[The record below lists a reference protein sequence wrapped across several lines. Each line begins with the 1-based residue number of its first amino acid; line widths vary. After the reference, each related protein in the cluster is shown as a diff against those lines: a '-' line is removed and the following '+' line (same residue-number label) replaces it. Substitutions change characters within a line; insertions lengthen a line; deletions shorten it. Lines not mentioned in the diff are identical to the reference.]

1 LTKDDNR
8 STKMA
13 KENDV
18 HVELTWVN
26 MLTWKRVSSKKSNL
40 LKMKNE
46 MTGTNGNS
54 TMSINMS
61 IMSEMND
68 TSLKTDKG

>member
-1 LTKDDNR
+1 
-8 STKMA
+8 
-13 KENDV
+13 
-18 HVELTWVN
+18 
-26 MLTWKRVSSKKSNL
+26 
-40 LKMKNE
+40 MKNE